1 MKKIFAIAIILCSMS
16 MSALAQ
22 QAEMPNLIVFPAKT
36 WMNDHGYVKP
46 VTRDGVTKRLY
57 QYKDALELD
66 RDIKRAITS
75 VQQVFR
81 DRGFRHEDLAQL
93 LDNIDEDAAMDMA
106 FDADGEGSESSVAEQ
121 LMDETKPDIKLELDI
136 SVEQVGPRR
145 NISWELKA
153 VDAYCNNQVAAVQGN
168 IQLTTDPVDLAM
180 RKAVAGNAD
189 DFSQQMIDYFMD
201 LRDKGRK
208 IIVVF
213 KAAKGSGIDF
223 RKNKVG
229 ATPMFMWIS
238 KWMKSHAVNGA
249 GGSGSP
255 TANKY
260 QLKGV
265 RIPFYGEDGEAT
277 NAQEWVMSFLEEFA
291 SETGITAYPQRGS
304 LGSVYLSVGGE
315 E

>member
-1 MKKIFAIAIILCSMS
+1 MKKFFAIAIILCSMS

-22 QAEMPNLIVFPAKT
+22 QAEMPNLIVFPANV
-36 WMNDHGYVKP
+36 WMNGQGYVKN

-57 QYKDALELD
+57 QYADAFATN
-66 RDIKRAITS
+66 RDLGRAVTA
-75 VQQVFR
+75 VQKVFA
-81 DRGFRHEDLAQL
+81 DRGFRHEDLQNL
-93 LDNIDEDAAMDMA
+93 LQNIDEDAAMDMA

-121 LMDETKPDIKLELDI
+121 LMDETKPDIRVNLDF

-145 NISWELKA
+145 NISWELQA

-168 IQLTTDPVDLAM
+168 IPLTTDPVDLAI

-189 DFSQQMIDYFMD
+189 DFSQQMINYFLD
-201 LRDKGRK
+201 LRDNGRK

-229 ATPMFMWIS
+229 TMPMFMWIS

-255 TANKY
+255 SANKY
-260 QLKGV
+260 QLKNV

-277 NAQEWVMSFLEEFA
+277 NAQEWVMALLEEFA
-291 SETGITAYPQRGS
+291 SETGITAYPQRSS

-315 E
+315 